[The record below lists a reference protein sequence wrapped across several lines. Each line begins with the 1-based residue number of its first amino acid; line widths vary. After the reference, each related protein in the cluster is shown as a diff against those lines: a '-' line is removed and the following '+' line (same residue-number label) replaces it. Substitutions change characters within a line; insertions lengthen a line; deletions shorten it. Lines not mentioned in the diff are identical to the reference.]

1 VLAAQR
7 IMANMAT
14 SATKSGKGGGGG
26 KSAGAAT
33 DPFLPRQR
41 KVREAMLGHEL
52 THLLVSSPLDVG
64 YLTGFTGGDSY
75 LLIGPRQPGAPVTA
89 ALISDFRYQ
98 EELQPFADKLEI
110 IIRKRSMGEAVADL
124 LSGPGV
130 ERVGIQADI
139 MTVAERDALAKKIG
153 TKKVAS
159 TVGLINKLRS
169 VKDAHEID
177 LIRRAVKIQEAA
189 LLEVLPTIEA
199 GQTEQEIAARLES
212 EMKARGSAVP
222 SFDTIVGAKGN
233 SALPHYRAGEMKVAN
248 NNVLLIDWGATYKG
262 YHSDMTRTFALG
274 KWPKKMAEIYEI
286 VLEAHKLSAAAL
298 CAGKSSAE
306 IDRVARDH
314 IAAAGYGENFGHS
327 LGHGIGLQ
335 IHEEPRLSHMLAGV
349 KLQAGQVVTIEPG
362 IYLPG
367 VGGVRLENDYVV
379 TETGSE
385 CLATLPMT
393 LEWATLG

>member
-1 VLAAQR
+1 
-7 IMANMAT
+7 
-14 SATKSGKGGGGG
+14 
-26 KSAGAAT
+26 
-33 DPFLPRQR
+33 
-41 KVREAMLGHEL
+41 
-52 THLLVSSPLDVG
+52 
-64 YLTGFTGGDSY
+64 
-75 LLIGPRQPGAPVTA
+75 
-89 ALISDFRYQ
+89 
-98 EELQPFADKLEI
+98 
-110 IIRKRSMGEAVADL
+110 
-124 LSGPGV
+124 
-130 ERVGIQADI
+130 
-139 MTVAERDALAKKIG
+139 
-153 TKKVAS
+153 
-159 TVGLINKLRS
+159 

-199 GQTEQEIAARLES
+199 GQTEQQIAARLES

-274 KWPKKMAEIYEI
+274 KWPKKMAEVYEI
-286 VLEAHKLSAAAL
+286 VLEAHKLAAAAL

-367 VGGVRLENDYVV
+367 VGGVRLENDYVI
-379 TETGSE
+379 TDTGSE